1 MDDRKEGLERLQG
14 LMTGFWISK
23 ALFTGVELGI
33 FDELAKGPA
42 SAEILGYRLR
52 LNPNSL
58 ERLMNALVSLDLL
71 SKSDGRYINTEETES
86 YLVRGKSSYLGGQVE
101 HLSQLH
107 WRLWQYLPEAVRENS
122 PRVQQVFGPVFPIL
136 EAVSADPQRLR
147 AFVQGIHNMSVP
159 AAEEIVNAFDFS
171 MFKKLIDVGGGSG
184 ALAIAAATKWPNL
197 QCVVFELPAV
207 CDIAKEHIQQ
217 YPVND
222 RVKVQPGDFFAKETI
237 PNDADIIVLG
247 WVLRDWPSD
256 ESQLILKNCY
266 DALKPGGVVLVCEKL
281 LDENRTG
288 PLQTTLMDL
297 QALVS
302 TGGQE
307 RTRKE
312 YGDWMESAGFDDI
325 GVNILAGSRDIIFG
339 YKY

>member
-1 MDDRKEGLERLQG
+1 MRDKPGGLERIQG
-14 LMTGFWISK
+14 LMTGFWNSK
-23 ALFTGVELGI
+23 ALFTGVELGL
-33 FDELAKGPA
+33 FDELAKGLA
-42 SAEILGYRLR
+42 SAEILGYRLK

-58 ERLMNALVSLDLL
+58 ERLMNALVALELL
-71 SKSDGRYINTEETES
+71 SKTDGRYKNTEETES
-86 YLVRGKSSYLGGQVE
+86 YLVRGKPSYLGGQVE

-122 PRVQQVFGPVFPIL
+122 PRVQQVFGPVLPIL

-147 AFVQGIHNMSVP
+147 AFVQGIHNMNVP

-171 MFKKLIDVGGGSG
+171 QFERLIDVGGGSG

-197 QCVVFELPAV
+197 ECLVLELPAV
-207 CDIAKEHIQQ
+207 CDIAQEHIQQ
-217 YPVND
+217 YPVSD

-237 PNDADIIVLG
+237 PINADIIVLG
-247 WVLRDWPSD
+247 WVLRDWPAY

-266 DALKPGGVVLVCEKL
+266 HALKPRGVILVCEKL

-307 RTRKE
+307 RTWKE
-312 YGDWMESAGFDDI
+312 YESWMESAGFIDI
-325 GVNILAGSRDIIFG
+325 DVKILMGNRDIIFG
-339 YKY
+339 YKH

>member
-1 MDDRKEGLERLQG
+1 MGGKSEGLERLQG

-23 ALFTGVELGI
+23 VLFTGVELGV

-58 ERLMNALVSLDLL
+58 ERLMNALVALGLL
-71 SKSDGRYINTEETES
+71 SKTDGRYINTEETES
-86 YLVRGKSSYLGGQVE
+86 YLVRGKPSYLGGQVE

-107 WRLWQYLPEAVRENS
+107 WRLWQYLPDAVRENS

-171 MFKKLIDVGGGSG
+171 QFQRLIDVGGGSG

-197 QCVVFELPAV
+197 ECLVFELPAV
-207 CDIAKEHIQQ
+207 CEIAQEHIRQ
-217 YPVND
+217 YPVSD
-222 RVKVQPGDFFAKETI
+222 RVRVQPGDFFERETM
-237 PNDADIIVLG
+237 PNDADAMVLG
-247 WVLRDWPSD
+247 WVLRDWPAH

-266 DALKPGGVVLVCEKL
+266 HALKPGGVVLVCEKL
-281 LDENRTG
+281 LDESRTG

-302 TGGQE
+302 TEGQE
-307 RTRKE
+307 RTWKE
-312 YGDWMESAGFDDI
+312 YEGWLESAGFS
-325 GVNILAGSRDIIFG
+325 NIHVKILMGNRDIIFG
-339 YKY
+339 YKN